1 MEVRAACHSSG
12 HCKIRKRGCSSSS
25 SSSLVR
31 RYRLKKAILVGK
43 RTGSSTPVPT
53 WKVGGLKSPAA
64 LVIPNSS
71 SLSVMGD
78 ARGKKGVPVPV
89 SARKL
94 GATLWEINE
103 VPSPVKETPL
113 EEKAMERRR
122 EKPLLSN
129 PSYSSFPE
137 VPEGGKHRRRSSA
150 AADYIGD
157 GGGGGPEDTITNT
170 TVIEMESH
178 LHGKNRGQGSAM
190 DSPGTRLKD
199 LINSLTTAKE
209 LLKVLYRVGGLK
221 KQQSSTVSLLTAL
234 RTELD
239 RAFTQAGGLVHESR
253 AYQTEIR
260 FMTRRFAEEKAA
272 WKAKERDR
280 VRNAIARMAE
290 ELEVERKL
298 RRQTER
304 LNKKLGKELMDMKG
318 SLTRAVKELE
328 GERRA
333 KEVLEQV
340 CDELA
345 SGVGE
350 DRAVVEELKRESAK
364 VLEEVEKEREMLQ
377 LADVLREERVQMKL
391 SEAKYLYEE
400 KNAAVER
407 LRSELEKYLKAKT
420 GNEDDDNGDLVM
432 SNYSISKDG
441 DEANG
446 GDVEEEES
454 EGDGNGS
461 ADSDLHS
468 IELNMDNTRSYKWSY
483 GEGIEAQDPTKR
495 DSLDKEL
502 TFHGRRSLSERI
514 HWASISLKRD
524 PSESEVADTELRPK
538 SSENL
543 TGFDRGRLL
552 EFVSQ
557 AQGKN
562 REEDESKRHKAIKG
576 LKDSIM
582 SSLGL
587 ASLQTVASPVR
598 RWGPV
603 QHPTRIEPARISSEC
618 ECECGTDLIKL
629 ET

>member
-1 MEVRAACHSSG
+1 MGERAVSGCSG

-53 WKVGGLKSPAA
+53 WKVGLRSPAA

-71 SLSVMGD
+71 NLSVLGE
-78 ARGKKGVPVPV
+78 ARGKKEVPL

-113 EEKAMERRR
+113 DENKRMAMARRR
-122 EKPLLSN
+122 EKEKPLLSG
-129 PSYSSFPE
+129 PSYSPFPE
-137 VPEGGKHRRRSSA
+137 GTGWPEGGKHQRRPSGVFQKLQLA
-150 AADYIGD
+150 EYIRD
-157 GGGGGPEDTITNT
+157 EGGWAEDSTNT

-178 LHGKNRGQGSAM
+178 FHGKSREQGSM
-190 DSPGTRLKD
+190 MGTRLKD
-199 LINSLTTAKE
+199 LINSLTTSKE
-209 LLKVLYRVGGLK
+209 LLKVLDRVGGLR
-221 KQQSSTVSLLTAL
+221 KQQPSTASLVTAL

-239 RAFTQAGGLVHESR
+239 RASSRVEELVHESR

-260 FMTRRFAEEKAA
+260 FMTRLFAEEKAA
-272 WKAKERDR
+272 WKAKERGK
-280 VRNAIARMAE
+280 VWNAITHMAE

-304 LNKKLGKELMDMKG
+304 LNKKLGKELLDMKA
-318 SLTRAVKELE
+318 SLLKTVKELE
-328 GERRA
+328 SERRA
-333 KEVLEQV
+333 KDALEQV

-345 SGVGE
+345 NGVGE

-391 SEAKYLYEE
+391 WEAKYLFEE

-407 LRSELEKYLKAKT
+407 LRSELEKYLKTKS
-420 GNEDDDNGDLVM
+420 GNEEEI
-432 SNYSISKDG
+432 SNYSISKHFESDLKYG
-441 DEANG
+441 EEANG
-446 GDVEEEES
+446 GDVEEENER
-454 EGDGNGS
+454 DGVDS

-468 IELNMDNTRSYKWSY
+468 IELNMDNNTRSCKWSF
-483 GEGIEAQDPTKR
+483 GDGIEALDPTKR

-502 TFHGRRSLSERI
+502 TFHGRKSLSERI

-524 PSESEVADTELRPK
+524 PSHSEDTELRPK
-538 SSENL
+538 RSEDLN
-543 TGFDRGRLL
+543 GFDRGRLL
-552 EFVSQ
+552 EFVSH
-557 AQGKN
+557 AQGTKN
-562 REEDESKRHKAIKG
+562 EEDESRRHKATKG

-582 SSLGL
+582 SSFEIV
-587 ASLQTVASPVR
+587 SLQPDPA
-598 RWGPV
+598 
-603 QHPTRIEPARISSEC
+603 RIEPARISSEC
-618 ECECGTDLIKL
+618 RTDLIKI
-629 ET
+629 EIDGNQV